1 MSQTAMKRLYL
12 MQVGSMPDYQI
23 PIVCYLV
30 QTDDGKHI
38 LIDSGLP
45 ERMPEGEA
53 EFENEQDVIEQLARI
68 GVQPDEIET
77 VMRDAL

>member
-1 MSQTAMKRLYL
+1 M
-12 MQVGSMPDYQI
+12 
-23 PIVCYLV
+23 
-30 QTDDGKHI
+30 

-53 EFENEQDVIEQLARI
+53 EFENGQDVIEQLASI
-68 GVQPDEIET
+68 GLQPDDIET